1 MHEYL
6 IEKLS
11 APTEEEL
18 MILGGERLDKNIYTT
33 GADFTVG
40 AEKMIERGKDI
51 TLRTHTRYIDFPEHK
66 HNYLE
71 VMAVLRGKITHHL
84 NDTDLTLTEGDVLVL
99 NKHAAHAIKRAE
111 TDDIGVNII
120 ISDGFINSLS
130 GELSSTLFAD
140 IVAENAKRDG
150 AGMYIAFST
159 AGDKRIANVIENLL
173 FELTEGGADMPIL
186 KKTVSLLFDLLS
198 RGGDGMLKIANRL
211 PDEES
216 KRKKQIESYVKHNY
230 RSATLRELSSK
241 LYLSEP
247 YLSSLIK
254 LYFGKSF
261 KEMLLDERL
270 RRACLLLTDTDI
282 PISDIIRSV
291 GYENE
296 SYFHRAF
303 KSRLSLSPLAY
314 RKTYLRKNAN

>member
-1 MHEYL
+1 MQIEL

-11 APTEEEL
+11 APTDEEL
-18 MILGGERLDKNIYTT
+18 QILGGERLDKNIYTS
-33 GADFTVG
+33 GADFTIG

-71 VMAVLRGKITHHL
+71 VMAVLRGSITHRLH
-84 NDTDLTLTEGDVLVL
+84 DTELTLTEGDVLVL
-99 NKHAAHAIKRAE
+99 NKHASHAIKRAE
-111 TDDIGVNII
+111 TNDIGVNVI
-120 ISDGFINSLS
+120 ISDSFISSLS

-140 IVAENAKRDG
+140 IVAENAKTDG

-159 AGDKRIANVIENLL
+159 AGDRRIENVIENLL
-173 FELTEGGADMPIL
+173 YELTEGGADMPIL

-211 PDEES
+211 PDEQS
-216 KRKKQIESYVKHNY
+216 RRKKEIESYIKHSY
-230 RSATLRELSSK
+230 RSASLRELSSR

-254 LYFGKSF
+254 LYFGRSF
-261 KEMLLDERL
+261 KDMLLEQRL
-270 RRACLLLTDTDI
+270 KRACLLLRETDI
-282 PISDIIRSV
+282 PISDIIRTV

-303 KSRLSLSPLAY
+303 KEHIKLSPLGY
-314 RKTYLRKNAN
+314 RKRYYKGKVN